1 MIFFEGILSK
11 KRAEEAE
18 RIEVLQ
24 NRKGNEWKTRVQQ
37 AFCTALQ
44 MAHQNECYYS
54 SFSTLLAPNSNDIIT
69 QKQCYEKKGRMRR
82 KKKSCFMA
90 NIRQDFCIFSSG
102 LLG

>member
-18 RIEVLQ
+18 RIKVLQ
-24 NRKGNEWKTRVQQ
+24 DRKGNEWKTRVQQ

-69 QKQCYEKKGRMRR
+69 QKQCYEKGGRMR
-82 KKKSCFMA
+82 KKKKPCF
-90 NIRQDFCIFSSG
+90 ISKIKQG
-102 LLG
+102 LVYSAQG